1 MLFSGKKNI
10 SCIRRKLVGKTDE
23 EIQTAVNEYVRKIL
37 EKLSEKERYIERILN
52 AERQAASM

>member
-1 MLFSGKKNI
+1 MLFSGKKII
-10 SCIRRKLVGKTDE
+10 SCIRRKLEGKTEE